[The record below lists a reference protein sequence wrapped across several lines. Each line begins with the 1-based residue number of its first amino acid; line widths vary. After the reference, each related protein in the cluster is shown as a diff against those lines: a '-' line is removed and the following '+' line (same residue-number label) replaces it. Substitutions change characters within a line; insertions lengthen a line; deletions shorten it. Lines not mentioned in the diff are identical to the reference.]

1 MQKLELEAE
10 TIQISIYAN
19 IIMNILKKHGELSIN
34 KMLLFSYLIKKG
46 RFRLGK
52 IYTAN
57 NTQDVVCKAISLI
70 SGEYVEYCEN
80 IKFILN
86 IRYYL
91 FHKLSI

>member
-46 RFRLGK
+46 RFRLWRDFFLTVKKKPTG
-52 IYTAN
+52 IVFA
-57 NTQDVVCKAISLI
+57 V
-70 SGEYVEYCEN
+70 
-80 IKFILN
+80 
-86 IRYYL
+86 
-91 FHKLSI
+91 